1 MSIQI
6 AASQGRKVVL
16 ALFATLFLGVIFI
29 GPARAEAQ
37 NAAVEAH
44 QSGKDIVET
53 AVDAGQFTT
62 LVTALKAAGLVDT
75 LKGRGPYTVFAPTD
89 AAFAKVPADKLQA
102 LLGDKEAL
110 TRVLLYHVVPG
121 RYMAS
126 DVAAM
131 EMAPTAEGQKLD
143 VKSDNNG
150 VSVGSAK
157 VVGTDI
163 VASNG
168 VIHVIDT
175 VLIPR

>member
-6 AASQGRKVVL
+6 AASQGRKTVL
-16 ALFATLFLGVIFI
+16 ALLATFFLGAIFA

-37 NAAVEAH
+37 KAAIEAH
-44 QSGKDIVET
+44 QSSKDIVET

-75 LKGRGPYTVFAPTD
+75 LKGPGPYTVFAPTD
-89 AAFAKVPADKLQA
+89 AAFAKIPADKLQA
-102 LLGDKEAL
+102 LLDDKEAL
-110 TRVLLYHVVPG
+110 TKVLLYHVVPG

-131 EMAPTAEGQKLD
+131 EMAETAEGQALD
-143 VKSDNNG
+143 VKSDDNG

-163 VASNG
+163 AASNG

>member
-1 MSIQI
+1 MSIKI
-6 AASQGRKVVL
+6 AVSQGRKAVRVL
-16 ALFATLFLGVIFI
+16 LATLFLGAIFA
-29 GPARAEAQ
+29 GTARAEAQ
-37 NAAVEAH
+37 DAAMEAH

-53 AVDAGQFTT
+53 AIDAGQFTT

-75 LKGRGPYTVFAPTD
+75 LKGPGPYTVFAPTD
-89 AAFAKVPADKLQA
+89 AAFAKIPADKLQA
-102 LLGDKEAL
+102 LLDDKEAL

-131 EMAPTAEGQKLD
+131 EMADTAEGAELP
-143 VKSDNNG
+143 VKSDKSG

-157 VVGTDI
+157 VVGADI